1 MIGQNLWS
9 ISILYS
15 VHTQGF
21 CLCSV
26 DKRFYKLEEG
36 FCDAVVLA
44 EHIEEP
50 ALLEHRVLRPIL
62 SRLPL
67 LPPQSDCLTLPAE
80 VEERL
85 DGVFEVETLESLG
98 IWVVGEVGN
107 R

>member
-1 MIGQNLWS
+1 M
-9 ISILYS
+9 
-15 VHTQGF
+15 
-21 CLCSV
+21 
-26 DKRFYKLEEG
+26 EES
-36 FCDAVVLA
+36 FCDTVVFP

-67 LPPQSDCLTLPAE
+67 LPPQSDCLPLPAE

-85 DGVFEVETLESLG
+85 DGVVEVEPFERLG
-98 IWVVGEVGN
+98 IRVVGEVGH